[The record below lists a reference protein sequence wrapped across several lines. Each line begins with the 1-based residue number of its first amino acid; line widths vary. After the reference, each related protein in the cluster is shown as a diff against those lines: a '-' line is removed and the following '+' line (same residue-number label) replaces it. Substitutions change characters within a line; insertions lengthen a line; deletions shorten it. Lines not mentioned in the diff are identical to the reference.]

1 MDNKNVTTIPFY
13 AHEGEMA
20 RLERINRRLCIAVVA
35 LAVSSVIICTR
46 K

>member
-1 MDNKNVTTIPFY
+1 MKDKKTADIPFY
-13 AHEGEMA
+13 AHEAEMA

>member
-13 AHEGEMA
+13 AHEAEMA